1 MFEAYVT
8 NLGLYPER
16 GAGAGEYLKFPT
28 TVEEVQAL
36 FSRIGIDEKQYEE
49 YFITDYD
56 SDILGL
62 TDHLGEYESLDE
74 LNYLAHLLEEMTPDE
89 LEKLEAVMDAGEYT
103 NSVKDLI
110 NLTQNLDCFD
120 FYSDVN
126 SEEELG
132 RMYIQDFEAMQ
143 VPEHLIDYI
152 DYEAYGRDI
161 RINDGGHFAPGG
173 YVADNRSNFVEHY
186 TGLDDIPDEYR
197 ISKVHARDEKEETHS
212 ILAAIKQ
219 FSKVCERLSFTHR
232 DLRIGAGKVVVI
244 LRVAH
249 EVIAGRQVLNLRAA
263 ARRIAAFACHTVFHL
278 VSHAGDLA
286 VAATLGGGRD
296 TDQAVRRFLC
306 GFADAPRRGY
316 GVGAAVHPF
325 AGLGCDANGVIARV
339 RGGVAG
345 DVHCG
350 GIIAAHGCG
359 MLGAIVGV
367 GSCDTDAGLGR
378 VGRRRR
384 CILLEDCLDLYIAVR
399 HGELVVGDYKS
410 CRRFD
415 LPLLEVIALV
425 GRSAQ
430 GDLRTGNSL

>member
-36 FSRIGIDEKQYEE
+36 FSRIGIDGKQYEE

-74 LNYLAHLLEEMTPDE
+74 LNYLAHLLEEMPPDE

-103 NSVKDLI
+103 GSVRDLI

-197 ISKVHARDEKEETHS
+197 IFKVQARDEKEETHS

-219 FSKVCERLSFTHR
+219 FKEAPPTPHKEKAGPSHEER
-232 DLRIGAGKVVVI
+232 
-244 LRVAH
+244 
-249 EVIAGRQVLNLRAA
+249 
-263 ARRIAAFACHTVFHL
+263 
-278 VSHAGDLA
+278 
-286 VAATLGGGRD
+286 
-296 TDQAVRRFLC
+296 
-306 GFADAPRRGY
+306 
-316 GVGAAVHPF
+316 
-325 AGLGCDANGVIARV
+325 
-339 RGGVAG
+339 
-345 DVHCG
+345 
-350 GIIAAHGCG
+350 
-359 MLGAIVGV
+359 
-367 GSCDTDAGLGR
+367 
-378 VGRRRR
+378 
-384 CILLEDCLDLYIAVR
+384 
-399 HGELVVGDYKS
+399 
-410 CRRFD
+410 
-415 LPLLEVIALV
+415 
-425 GRSAQ
+425 
-430 GDLRTGNSL
+430 

>member
-36 FSRIGIDEKQYEE
+36 FSRIGIDGKQYEE

-56 SDILGL
+56 SDIL
-62 TDHLGEYESLDE
+62 
-74 LNYLAHLLEEMTPDE
+74 EEMTPAE

-103 NSVKDLI
+103 SSVKDLI

-219 FSKVCERLSFTHR
+219 FKEAPPTPYKEKAGPFHEER
-232 DLRIGAGKVVVI
+232 
-244 LRVAH
+244 
-249 EVIAGRQVLNLRAA
+249 
-263 ARRIAAFACHTVFHL
+263 
-278 VSHAGDLA
+278 
-286 VAATLGGGRD
+286 
-296 TDQAVRRFLC
+296 
-306 GFADAPRRGY
+306 
-316 GVGAAVHPF
+316 
-325 AGLGCDANGVIARV
+325 
-339 RGGVAG
+339 
-345 DVHCG
+345 
-350 GIIAAHGCG
+350 
-359 MLGAIVGV
+359 
-367 GSCDTDAGLGR
+367 
-378 VGRRRR
+378 
-384 CILLEDCLDLYIAVR
+384 
-399 HGELVVGDYKS
+399 
-410 CRRFD
+410 
-415 LPLLEVIALV
+415 
-425 GRSAQ
+425 
-430 GDLRTGNSL
+430 

>member
-1 MFEAYVT
+1 MMFEAYVT

-36 FSRIGIDEKQYEE
+36 FSRVGIDGKQYEE

-103 NSVKDLI
+103 SSVKDLI

-126 SEEELG
+126 NEEELG

-219 FSKVCERLSFTHR
+219 FSVLLCGRISFA
-232 DLRIGAGKVVVI
+232 L
-244 LRVAH
+244 
-249 EVIAGRQVLNLRAA
+249 LRANLARSKAPVPLSA
-263 ARRIAAFACHTVFHL
+263 AL
-278 VSHAGDLA
+278 
-286 VAATLGGGRD
+286 
-296 TDQAVRRFLC
+296 RF
-306 GFADAPRRGY
+306 GHSSIPNTETE
-316 GVGAAVHPF
+316 VHNEGNQF
-325 AGLGCDANGVIARV
+325 AGFLPVVYGRCDGRS
-339 RGGVAG
+339 
-345 DVHCG
+345 
-350 GIIAAHGCG
+350 HG
-359 MLGAIVGV
+359 
-367 GSCDTDAGLGR
+367 GSCGRTAGG
-378 VGRRRR
+378 
-384 CILLEDCLDLYIAVR
+384 
-399 HGELVVGDYKS
+399 S
-410 CRRFD
+410 
-415 LPLLEVIALV
+415 EVH
-425 GRSAQ
+425 
-430 GDLRTGNSL
+430 

>member
-132 RMYIQDFEAMQ
+132 RMYIQDFEAIQ

-219 FSKVCERLSFTHR
+219 FSPLMFWCPRTNGYWSPDSLRHLHKQMLAAAGVDESVRFH
-232 DLRIGAGKVVVI
+232 DLRHTFSTLAIQSGVDAKT
-244 LRVAH
+244 VA
-249 EVIAGRQVLNLRAA
+249 
-263 ARRIAAFACHTVFHL
+263 
-278 VSHAGDLA
+278 
-286 VAATLGGGRD
+286 
-296 TDQAVRRFLC
+296 
-306 GFADAPRRGY
+306 
-316 GVGAAVHPF
+316 
-325 AGLGCDANGVIARV
+325 
-339 RGGVAG
+339 
-345 DVHCG
+345 
-350 GIIAAHGCG
+350 G
-359 MLGAIVGV
+359 MLGHYSAAFTLDTYTHVTEQMKRGAAEKIGV
-367 GSCDTDAGLGR
+367 FMNAS
-378 VGRRRR
+378 VNVQVNVVHSPS
-384 CILLEDCLDLYIAVR
+384 AVVR
-399 HGELVVGDYKS
+399 GDYES
-410 CRRFD
+410 D
-415 LPLLEVIALV
+415 LANCLNP
-425 GRSAQ
+425 SNST
-430 GDLRTGNSL
+430 DLDPTSQ

>member
-132 RMYIQDFEAMQ
+132 RMYIQDFEAIQ

-152 DYEAYGRDI
+152 DYGR
-161 RINDGGHFAPGG
+161 GGHYQRWGLHAKDGLEWLYPPCGPRPCPGAGFVTAAVRQQSQSGGRPCQHLRRVPGG
-173 YVADNRSNFVEHY
+173 D
-186 TGLDDIPDEYR
+186 
-197 ISKVHARDEKEETHS
+197 
-212 ILAAIKQ
+212 
-219 FSKVCERLSFTHR
+219 CW
-232 DLRIGAGKVVVI
+232 
-244 LRVAH
+244 
-249 EVIAGRQVLNLRAA
+249 
-263 ARRIAAFACHTVFHL
+263 
-278 VSHAGDLA
+278 
-286 VAATLGGGRD
+286 
-296 TDQAVRRFLC
+296 
-306 GFADAPRRGY
+306 AP
-316 GVGAAVHPF
+316 
-325 AGLGCDANGVIARV
+325 AGL
-339 RGGVAG
+339 
-345 DVHCG
+345 
-350 GIIAAHGCG
+350 
-359 MLGAIVGV
+359 
-367 GSCDTDAGLGR
+367 
-378 VGRRRR
+378 
-384 CILLEDCLDLYIAVR
+384 
-399 HGELVVGDYKS
+399 
-410 CRRFD
+410 
-415 LPLLEVIALV
+415 
-425 GRSAQ
+425 
-430 GDLRTGNSL
+430 

>member
-36 FSRIGIDEKQYEE
+36 FSRIGIDGKQYEE

-74 LNYLAHLLEEMTPDE
+74 LNYLAHLLEEMTPAE

-103 NSVKDLI
+103 SSVKDLI

-197 ISKVHARDEKEETHS
+197 TPRVTSPLQKPSRLLPRKPLLSPSPQMERVRWWIMLPTRTARS
-212 ILAAIKQ
+212 FL
-219 FSKVCERLSFTHR
+219 RLPPPAKMCFIWS
-232 DLRIGAGKVVVI
+232 L
-244 LRVAH
+244 
-249 EVIAGRQVLNLRAA
+249 
-263 ARRIAAFACHTVFHL
+263 TV
-278 VSHAGDLA
+278 S
-286 VAATLGGGRD
+286 
-296 TDQAVRRFLC
+296 
-306 GFADAPRRGY
+306 APR
-316 GVGAAVHPF
+316 
-325 AGLGCDANGVIARV
+325 I
-339 RGGVAG
+339 
-345 DVHCG
+345 
-350 GIIAAHGCG
+350 
-359 MLGAIVGV
+359 M
-367 GSCDTDAGLGR
+367 
-378 VGRRRR
+378 
-384 CILLEDCLDLYIAVR
+384 CI
-399 HGELVVGDYKS
+399 S
-410 CRRFD
+410 
-415 LPLLEVIALV
+415 
-425 GRSAQ
+425 
-430 GDLRTGNSL
+430 

>member
-36 FSRIGIDEKQYEE
+36 FSRIGIDGKQYEE

-103 NSVKDLI
+103 SSVKDLI

-197 ISKVHARDEKEETHS
+197 ISKVYARDEKEETHS

-219 FSKVCERLSFTHR
+219 FTVVTFAFGSAIAAIPGGIIYMLMRAKVPKAGSVLLSGVVIGLIEF
-232 DLRIGAGKVVVI
+232 LIGAGWAVAVGFIAGAVIAELLARIGHYKSFWLNTIGYSVYMMFFALGTYLPMVIMTGYVDDMSTSNGVSAEYLTELHSFMNGTMVVI
-244 LRVAH
+244 
-249 EVIAGRQVLNLRAA
+249 IAVVT
-263 ARRIAAFACHTVFHL
+263 F
-278 VSHAGDLA
+278 
-286 VAATLGGGRD
+286 
-296 TDQAVRRFLC
+296 
-306 GFADAPRRGY
+306 
-316 GVGAAVHPF
+316 
-325 AGLGCDANGVIARV
+325 
-339 RGGVAG
+339 VAG
-345 DVHCG
+345 IIGALIAKGVFKKHFQKA
-350 GIIAAHGCG
+350 GI
-359 MLGAIVGV
+359 V
-367 GSCDTDAGLGR
+367 
-378 VGRRRR
+378 
-384 CILLEDCLDLYIAVR
+384 
-399 HGELVVGDYKS
+399 
-410 CRRFD
+410 
-415 LPLLEVIALV
+415 
-425 GRSAQ
+425 
-430 GDLRTGNSL
+430 

>member
-36 FSRIGIDEKQYEE
+36 FSRIGIDGKQYEE

-74 LNYLAHLLEEMTPDE
+74 LNYLAHLLEEMTPAE

-103 NSVKDLI
+103 SSVKDLI

-173 YVADNRSNFVEHY
+173 YVANNRSNFVEHY

-219 FSKVCERLSFTHR
+219 FITPTS
-232 DLRIGAGKVVVI
+232 A
-244 LRVAH
+244 
-249 EVIAGRQVLNLRAA
+249 N
-263 ARRIAAFACHTVFHL
+263 AC
-278 VSHAGDLA
+278 S
-286 VAATLGGGRD
+286 TL
-296 TDQAVRRFLC
+296 F
-306 GFADAPRRGY
+306 
-316 GVGAAVHPF
+316 
-325 AGLGCDANGVIARV
+325 
-339 RGGVAG
+339 
-345 DVHCG
+345 
-350 GIIAAHGCG
+350 
-359 MLGAIVGV
+359 
-367 GSCDTDAGLGR
+367 
-378 VGRRRR
+378 
-384 CILLEDCLDLYIAVR
+384 
-399 HGELVVGDYKS
+399 KS
-410 CRRFD
+410 
-415 LPLLEVIALV
+415 
-425 GRSAQ
+425 S
-430 GDLRTGNSL
+430 

>member
-1 MFEAYVT
+1 MKRPLAYITAAWCGDPDTDMELAARYCRMAYEAGFSPICPILYLPLFINDAIPEEHKNGIDMRRDMLRRSHVLVVCGDEVDEDVKNDIAVAKRLNITATTLDGILTVNQQGRHDVT

-36 FSRIGIDEKQYEE
+36 FSRIGIDGKQYEE

-74 LNYLAHLLEEMTPDE
+74 LNYLAHLLEEMTPAE

-103 NSVKDLI
+103 SSVKDLI

-132 RMYIQDFEAMQ
+132 RMYIQDFEAIQ

-219 FSKVCERLSFTHR
+219 FKEAPPTPYKEKAGPFHEER
-232 DLRIGAGKVVVI
+232 
-244 LRVAH
+244 
-249 EVIAGRQVLNLRAA
+249 
-263 ARRIAAFACHTVFHL
+263 
-278 VSHAGDLA
+278 
-286 VAATLGGGRD
+286 
-296 TDQAVRRFLC
+296 
-306 GFADAPRRGY
+306 
-316 GVGAAVHPF
+316 
-325 AGLGCDANGVIARV
+325 
-339 RGGVAG
+339 
-345 DVHCG
+345 
-350 GIIAAHGCG
+350 
-359 MLGAIVGV
+359 
-367 GSCDTDAGLGR
+367 
-378 VGRRRR
+378 
-384 CILLEDCLDLYIAVR
+384 
-399 HGELVVGDYKS
+399 
-410 CRRFD
+410 
-415 LPLLEVIALV
+415 
-425 GRSAQ
+425 
-430 GDLRTGNSL
+430 